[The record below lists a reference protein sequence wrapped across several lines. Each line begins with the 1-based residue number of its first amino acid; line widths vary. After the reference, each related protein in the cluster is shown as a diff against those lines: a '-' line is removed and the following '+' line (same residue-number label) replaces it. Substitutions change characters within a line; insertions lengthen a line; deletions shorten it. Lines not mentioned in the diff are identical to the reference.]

1 MIRLLAS
8 GLLVILTF
16 AGLPGQSLAQDYPN
30 RPVRLIVPF
39 PPGGGTDL
47 AGRLMAEYLTQHIG
61 QSVVVENKPGAGS
74 SIGID
79 LVAKSKP
86 DGYTLSWASSDGVSM
101 LPALKASMPY
111 KIPQDFEFVA
121 IAARTSGVAV
131 GVNPKLPFKTI
142 GELIAYA
149 KANPGKLR
157 YSTLGVG
164 TSAHLAGALIS
175 KAAGIELVHIPYQG
189 SAPATTAAISGVVDF
204 VLAGTSSVKPFVD
217 SGQLRA
223 LATFEIRRNP
233 AAPDVPTLEES
244 GMPGV
249 SAINYYGIL
258 APAGT
263 PEPILARI
271 RQEVAAMVKDPKWIG
286 RFRAMAVEPTFFDG
300 ADYKRL
306 MIEDLAKW
314 KDVAKSANIVLGE

>member
-1 MIRLLAS
+1 MRKLLIASLFALGFVGQPAPAPAEDYPTRPIRL
-8 GLLVILTF
+8 V
-16 AGLPGQSLAQDYPN
+16 
-30 RPVRLIVPF
+30 VPF

-47 AGRLMAEYLTQHIG
+47 AGRLTADFLTQRLG
-61 QSVVVENKPGAGS
+61 QSIVVENKPGAGS
-74 SIGID
+74 AIGID

-86 DGYTLSWASSDGVSM
+86 DGYTLSWASSDGISM
-101 LPALKASMPY
+101 LPAWKASMPY
-111 KIPQDFEFVA
+111 RIPQDFEFVA

-142 GELIAYA
+142 ADLIAYA

-175 KAAGIELVHIPYQG
+175 KAAGIEMVHVPYQG
-189 SAPATTAAISGVVDF
+189 SAPAVTAAVGGFVDF
-204 VLAGTSSVKPFVD
+204 VLAGTSSVKPYAD

-223 LATFEIRRNP
+223 LATFEMRRNP

-249 SAINYYGIL
+249 SAVNYYGIL

-263 PEPILARI
+263 PEPIIARI
-271 RQEVAAMVKDPKWIG
+271 AKEIAEMQKDAKT
-286 RFRAMAVEPTFFDG
+286 VERLRSLGIEPAFHTG
-300 ADYKRL
+300 AEYKDL
-306 MIEDLAKW
+306 MITDLAKW
-314 KDVAKSANIVLGE
+314 KDVSKSANIVLGE